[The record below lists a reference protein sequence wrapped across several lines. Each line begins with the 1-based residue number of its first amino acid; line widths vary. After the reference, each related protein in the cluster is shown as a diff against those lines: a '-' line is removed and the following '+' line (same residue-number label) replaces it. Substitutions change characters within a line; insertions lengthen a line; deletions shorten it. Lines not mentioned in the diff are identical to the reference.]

1 VNGPPIRVTVVIDH
15 PAQHFTRALQ
25 LLSGEPGVQLRVCYW
40 SAGQSVRDAGF
51 ARSISWDVDLLRG
64 YEWQAPPPGRSLLGR
79 TLSGRMHWLV
89 RQLRAPRPQVLIC
102 YGWASPIARLSLL
115 YCLLTRIPVMLY
127 GDTTWQHS
135 ARGRHRVVRAL
146 ALRVLMRASAGAV
159 STGAFNREFY
169 ISHGMDP
176 RRIWP
181 GVCPADTE
189 LFGMAH
195 ARGLTAQC
203 GTAPAVGPA
212 PLRIGFAGKLIARKG
227 VDELLRG
234 AALLPRARAWS
245 VTVVGDGPLMPE
257 LQALAAELGLTDRV
271 TFRGF
276 ANTTE
281 MPTLLAAFDVVVV
294 PSRLDMRVLVTIE
307 AMAAGA
313 AVIVSDATAVW
324 GPGDLVEDGV
334 SGLVYRSGDPAA
346 LGRQLSRLLQ
356 DPGLLAALRDHGA
369 RRVAGFGPEAFA
381 RTMASAIWMCV
392 YGTGV
397 CGTGVCGTDVCG
409 TDVCRTDVCGTGAPR
424 AKATTGP

>member
-1 VNGPPIRVTVVIDH
+1 VNGAPVRVTVVMDH
-15 PAQHFTRALQ
+15 PAQHFTRGLQ
-25 LLSGEPGVQLRVCYW
+25 LLAGEPGVQVRVYYW
-40 SAGQSVRDAGF
+40 SAAERVRDAGF

-64 YEWQAPPPGRSLLGR
+64 YPWRAPQPGRSV
-79 TLSGRMHWLV
+79 SGRARWLV
-89 RQLRAPRPQVLIC
+89 RQLRTARPQVVIC
-102 YGWASPIARLSLL
+102 YGWASPIARVGLL
-115 YCLLTRIPVMLY
+115 YCVLTRTPVVLY

-135 ARGRHRVVRAL
+135 ARGRHPMIRAM

-189 LFGMAH
+189 SFGKARAEPFGMARAEPFGM
-195 ARGLTAQC
+195 ARAGS
-203 GTAPAVGPA
+203 AVTGGGVA

-227 VDELLRG
+227 VDELLRA
-234 AALLPRARAWS
+234 AALLPSARAWS
-245 VTVVGDGPLMPE
+245 LTVVGDGPLRPE
-257 LQALAAELGLTDRV
+257 LEALAAQLGLTDRV
-271 TFRGF
+271 IFRGF

-294 PSRLDMRVLVTIE
+294 PSRQDMRALVTIE

-346 LGRQLSRLLQ
+346 LGRQLRRLLE
-356 DPGLLAALRDHGA
+356 DPGLLVSLRGQGA
-369 RRVAGFGPEAFA
+369 ERVAEFGPDAFA
-381 RTMASAIWMCV
+381 RTMASAIRTCL
-392 YGTGV
+392 YGPA
-397 CGTGVCGTDVCG
+397 
-409 TDVCRTDVCGTGAPR
+409 APR